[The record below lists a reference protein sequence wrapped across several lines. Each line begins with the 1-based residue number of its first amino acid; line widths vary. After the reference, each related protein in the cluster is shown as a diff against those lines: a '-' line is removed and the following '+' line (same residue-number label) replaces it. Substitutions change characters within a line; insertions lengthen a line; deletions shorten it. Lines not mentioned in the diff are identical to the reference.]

1 MSSLFDFHLMPIC
14 REAGQDQPG
23 LPGLLSTPAPRR
35 AARGRENDHLILY
48 LEVVGNASFPRE
60 RLHQALPGLAK
71 IYFETAGSR
80 SYVMRCVAEGLNDLL
95 LKFNLQEALGGQQA
109 IGLLTQ
115 VVVHEDQLYMAQSG
129 AVHAF
134 YLNEDGIQHLYE
146 PSLSGR
152 GVGFGQTTSIRFFQ
166 SRVRS
171 NDVLLL
177 AARPAPSWT
186 TVSLSWVRGQGPSAL
201 RRRLFDR
208 SVTNLSGL
216 LIQAHAGKG
225 LIQVVPFQPP
235 SANTTASQ
243 TLPAPG
249 IPPKAQATTIAVTGG
264 QTGSSDS
271 QSEES
276 LPTLAQEEVQVVE
289 DSQPEGSTPE
299 PAARTTAET
308 QTTPVKAQQVVP
320 AVQTQSTTQ
329 VSPQVLPAGSD
340 QGKSPESKK
349 QTGTFLAMLVTIG
362 EAFGNFFRQIGRSL
376 GKFLARLFP
385 EEILEISNTAMAVI
399 AVAVPVIIVAAASVV
414 YLQLGRAEQGRQ
426 FYLQANNTAANALTL
441 DNPLAQRQEF
451 LAAEGYLEQ
460 AETYGGVPPARLDEL
475 QARIDLELDRLD
487 HVLRI
492 EYRQALLDPLDP
504 AARITRL
511 VVAFDDLYMLDSTSN
526 QVLHAVET
534 LQGYRLDQD
543 FQCSADYAGGGIG
556 TLIGISAWP
565 DGYEPRASIMG
576 IDQTGNLIFCEPGVS
591 PEVRKLASPPNT
603 KLKKVTAQTMD
614 RGSLYV
620 LDPPSNA
627 IWVYPGAQI
636 DLEPNLFF
644 GDDIPPLDTIIDIAA
659 NLQEIY
665 LLYTDGH
672 LALCFDA
679 VPGISQ
685 PKCTNPQPFTDFRE
699 GRENA
704 DFNPDRPFTQILS
717 NPSPDPSLYLLEPE
731 NQAITQFS
739 FRSLGFL
746 HEYQPVRQL
755 DGGPATAFAIRGVDR
770 LVYLA
775 AGNQVYFG
783 VIP

>member
-1 MSSLFDFHLMPIC
+1 MSSSFDLYLMPIC

-23 LPGLLSTPAPRR
+23 LPGLFSSSAPRK

-60 RLHQALPGLAK
+60 RLQQVLPGLAK
-71 IYFETAGSR
+71 IYFESAGSR
-80 SYVMRCVAEGLNDLL
+80 SYAMRSVAEGLNDHL

-115 VVVHEDQLYMAQSG
+115 VVLHEDQLYMAQSG

-134 YLNEDGIQHLYE
+134 YLNAAGIQHLYE

-152 GVGFGQTTSIRFFQ
+152 GVGFGQAPGIRFFQ
-166 SRVRS
+166 SQVRS

-186 TVSLSWVRGQGPSAL
+186 TVSLSWVHGQGPSAL
-201 RRRLFDR
+201 RRKLFDR

-216 LIQAHAGKG
+216 LIQAHTGKG
-225 LIQVVPFQPP
+225 LVQVVPFQQPP
-235 SANTTASQ
+235 AKTAAVQASSVPLASQAGASAPTPASAQTPAQVEGPPVEAAETGSSETETTAS
-243 TLPAPG
+243 
-249 IPPKAQATTIAVTGG
+249 
-264 QTGSSDS
+264 
-271 QSEES
+271 
-276 LPTLAQEEVQVVE
+276 
-289 DSQPEGSTPE
+289 PE
-299 PAARTTAET
+299 AAT
-308 QTTPVKAQQVVP
+308 QTAPEIGQD
-320 AVQTQSTTQ
+320 AVQA
-329 VSPQVLPAGSD
+329 SPPVLPASPVKGTSQDTQKKSGSL
-340 QGKSPESKK
+340 
-349 QTGTFLAMLVTIG
+349 LAMLVALG
-362 EAFGNFFRQIGRSL
+362 EALTTFFQSIGRGF

-385 EEILEISNTAMAVI
+385 EELLELSNKAMAVI

-426 FYLQANNTAANALTL
+426 FYLQANNTTASALAL
-441 DNPLAQRQEF
+441 EDPLAQRQEL
-451 LAAEGYLEQ
+451 LAAEDYLDQ
-460 AETYGGVPPARLDEL
+460 AETFGGVPPDRLEEL
-475 QARIDLELDRLD
+475 QARLNLELDRLD

-492 EYRQALLDPLDP
+492 EYRQALVDALDP

-511 VVAFDDLYMLDSTSN
+511 VIAFDDLYLLDSASN
-526 QVLHAVET
+526 RVLHAVET
-534 LQGYRLDQD
+534 LQGYQLDQD
-543 FQCSADYAGGGIG
+543 FQCSSDYAGGGVG

-565 DGYEPRASIMG
+565 DGFEPRASIVG
-576 IDQTGNLIFCEPGVS
+576 VDQAGNLIFCEPGFS
-591 PEVRKLASPPNT
+591 PEVRSLAPPANT

-614 RGSLYV
+614 RGSLYI

-644 GDDIPPLDTIIDIAA
+644 GDDIPPLNTVVDLAA

-665 LLYTDGH
+665 LLYADGH
-672 LALCFDA
+672 LALCYDA

-704 DFNPDRPFTQILS
+704 DFVPDRPFTQLLA

-746 HEYQPVRQL
+746 HEYRPVRQL

>member
-1 MSSLFDFHLMPIC
+1 MSSSFDFHLMPIC

-23 LPGLLSTPAPRR
+23 LPGLLSTSAPRR

-48 LEVVGNASFPRE
+48 LEVVGNAPFPRE
-60 RLHQALPGLAK
+60 RIQQALPGLAK
-71 IYFETAGSR
+71 IYFESPGSR
-80 SYVMRCVAEGLNDLL
+80 SYAMRGVAEGLNDLI

-115 VVVHEDQLYMAQSG
+115 VVLHEDQFYMAQSG

-134 YLNEDGIQHLYE
+134 YLNNDGIQHLYE

-166 SRVRS
+166 SKVRP

-186 TVSLSWVRGQGPSAL
+186 SVSLSWVHGQGPSAL

-216 LIQAHAGKG
+216 LIHAHAGKG
-225 LIQVVPFQPP
+225 LVQVVPFQSQPSKTPP
-235 SANTTASQ
+235 VQPIAAVEITRKVQETTTVEPGGQPVETPLAGQTEESA
-243 TLPAPG
+243 PAPN
-249 IPPKAQATTIAVTGG
+249 I
-264 QTGSSDS
+264 S
-271 QSEES
+271 Q
-276 LPTLAQEEVQVVE
+276 AQEDGSLVE
-289 DSQPEGSTPE
+289 
-299 PAARTTAET
+299 AART
-308 QTTPVKAQQVVP
+308 
-320 AVQTQSTTQ
+320 
-329 VSPQVLPAGSD
+329 G
-340 QGKSPESKK
+340 PESSEPESVAPPTTGSQPVPQASPVQAKSQEPKK
-349 QTGTFLAMLVTIG
+349 QTGMFLAMLVTIG
-362 EAFGNFFRQIGRSL
+362 EAFGNFFHQLGRGF

-385 EEILEISNTAMAVI
+385 EELLEISNTAMAVI

-441 DNPLAQRQEF
+441 DDPLAQRQEL
-451 LAAEGYLEQ
+451 LAAEKSLNE
-460 AETYGGVPPARLDEL
+460 AEAYGGVPPTRLDEL
-475 QARIDLELDRLD
+475 QARINLELDRLD

-492 EYRQALLDPLDP
+492 EYRQAMVEALDP
-504 AARITRL
+504 ATRITRL
-511 VVAFDDLYMLDSTSN
+511 VIAFDDLYMLDSTSN
-526 QVLHAVET
+526 RVLHAIET
-534 LQGYRLDQD
+534 LQGYQLDQD
-543 FQCSADYAGGGIG
+543 FQCSPEYAGGGVG
-556 TLIGISAWP
+556 TLVGISSWP

-576 IDQTGNLIFCEPGVS
+576 IDQTGNLIFCEPGIS
-591 PEVRKLASPPNT
+591 PVVGRLAPPPNT
-603 KLKKVTAQTMD
+603 TLKRVTALTMD

-644 GDDIPPLDTIIDIAA
+644 GDDIPPLDTVIDIAA

-665 LLYTDGH
+665 LLYSDGH

-685 PKCTNPQPFTDFRE
+685 PKCTNPEPFKDFRE

-704 DFNPDRPFTQILS
+704 DFIPDRPFTQIVS

-755 DGGPATAFAIRGVDR
+755 DGGSATAFAIRGVDR

-775 AGNQVYFG
+775 VGSQVYFG